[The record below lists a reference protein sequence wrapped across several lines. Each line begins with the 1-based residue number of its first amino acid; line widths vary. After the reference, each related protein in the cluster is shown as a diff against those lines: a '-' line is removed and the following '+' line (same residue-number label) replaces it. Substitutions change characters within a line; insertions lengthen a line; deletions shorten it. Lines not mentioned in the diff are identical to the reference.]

1 MSTTSIVKT
10 HNRDGRGSI
19 MKHVLV
25 MLVTGAVLCGAAA
38 YAAGVASRPATAEQ
52 RPAPKR

>member
-1 MSTTSIVKT
+1 
-10 HNRDGRGSI
+10 

-38 YAAGVASRPATAEQ
+38 YAAGVASHPAVAEQ
-52 RPAPKR
+52 PPQRAG

>member
-1 MSTTSIVKT
+1 
-10 HNRDGRGSI
+10 

-38 YAAGVASRPATAEQ
+38 YAAGIASRPAVAEQ
-52 RPAPKR
+52 RPARAG